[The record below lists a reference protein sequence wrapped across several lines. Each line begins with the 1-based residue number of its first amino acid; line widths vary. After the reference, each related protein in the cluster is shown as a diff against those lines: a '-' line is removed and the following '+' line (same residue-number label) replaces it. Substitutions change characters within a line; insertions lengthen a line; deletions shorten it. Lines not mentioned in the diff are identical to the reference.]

1 MLSVPAYVRN
11 YRREYRPSKPGKL
24 HLLRVSSLWGLT
36 ALLMIVI
43 GTEEEWD
50 DRNLLYSIRFD
61 LATAILIPCNQRQM

>member
-1 MLSVPAYVRN
+1 
-11 YRREYRPSKPGKL
+11 
-24 HLLRVSSLWGLT
+24 
-36 ALLMIVI
+36 MIVI